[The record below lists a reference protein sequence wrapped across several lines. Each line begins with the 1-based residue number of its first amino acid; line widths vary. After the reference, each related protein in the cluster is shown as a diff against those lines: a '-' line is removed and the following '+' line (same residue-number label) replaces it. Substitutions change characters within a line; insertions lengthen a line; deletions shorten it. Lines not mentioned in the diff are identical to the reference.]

1 MKNKKKNRGMRP
13 VLVIL
18 LVLSSA
24 TVRGQRQWTL
34 DECMDYAI
42 AHNTEMKHL
51 LNEQK
56 RREINVQA
64 SKDARL
70 PRIEGDMGGYVSS
83 LHFSGHGGSP
93 LSKSLSSRNRFDA
106 DESLLSMGLAATVP
120 LYTKGRLSGQI
131 KANKHALMAA
141 AEDVR
146 STEKNL
152 RIQVAAAYLQVLYNK
167 GEAKIVQE
175 QLEVSRQLLKQ
186 ASSLFD
192 KGKRPKSDVVEATAM
207 VSRDEAMLTAAEG
220 DITLATL
227 DLKQLLNLPDSLA
240 FDICEPSDPMDAAP
254 LIQADCLDAQPP
266 SRHPALLSM
275 KHSIQEAEQGVK
287 MARSGYFPTL
297 SLVGGL
303 STCWVNMDT
312 KVSHSEQVPL
322 LSQWNTSGIPDLYFN
337 SKSKWRWQNFL
348 LGIVGLKLSIPI
360 FNAFETRAFIR
371 TAKVNL
377 EDAKL
382 AYEDARQHLQKDIQ
396 QARQGAMTAYKRF
409 TAETKA
415 EAASALSYRYA
426 LKRYEAGMATF
437 FDLSQSRQQWVTA
450 AENALRTQYEYLI
463 KKRILDIQTQT
474 E

>member
-1 MKNKKKNRGMRP
+1 
-13 VLVIL
+13 
-18 LVLSSA
+18 
-24 TVRGQRQWTL
+24 
-34 DECMDYAI
+34 
-42 AHNTEMKHL
+42 
-51 LNEQK
+51 
-56 RREINVQA
+56 
-64 SKDARL
+64 
-70 PRIEGDMGGYVSS
+70 
-83 LHFSGHGGSP
+83 
-93 LSKSLSSRNRFDA
+93 
-106 DESLLSMGLAATVP
+106 
-120 LYTKGRLSGQI
+120 
-131 KANKHALMAA
+131 
-141 AEDVR
+141 
-146 STEKNL
+146 
-152 RIQVAAAYLQVLYNK
+152 
-167 GEAKIVQE
+167 
-175 QLEVSRQLLKQ
+175 
-186 ASSLFD
+186 
-192 KGKRPKSDVVEATAM
+192 
-207 VSRDEAMLTAAEG
+207 
-220 DITLATL
+220 
-227 DLKQLLNLPDSLA
+227 
-240 FDICEPSDPMDAAP
+240 
-254 LIQADCLDAQPP
+254 
-266 SRHPALLSM
+266 
-275 KHSIQEAEQGVK
+275 

-382 AYEDARQHLQKDIQ
+382 AYEDARQHLQKDIR